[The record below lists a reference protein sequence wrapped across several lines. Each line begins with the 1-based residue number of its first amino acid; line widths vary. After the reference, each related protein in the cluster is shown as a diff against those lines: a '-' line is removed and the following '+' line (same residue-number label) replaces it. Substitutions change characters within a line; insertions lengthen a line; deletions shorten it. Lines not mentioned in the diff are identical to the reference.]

1 MIPQLNFAGSKHDS
15 RYQSLPYSSK
25 FNKKNVNLIKNFA
38 SADGESHGKKYFL
51 SDEVDTDETLMVMS
65 PSNNNTNATTAT
77 SSDQQHRSIRQ
88 PASSNATGNNISVL
102 IKTKHDNHDGHHN
115 KDNVLE
121 ERPSPSGSSGSS
133 DRISSS
139 LATYSYT
146 GHYDTYHKDAFNERE
161 HFQHAFDNSIR
172 MMPNGSPAKESPIRS
187 TEDKSQVNDNDN
199 TNENVASNDVV
210 DKAYLLNH
218 RFVTTI
224 VRNCSNV

>member
-51 SDEVDTDETLMVMS
+51 TDEVDTDETLVVMA
-65 PSNNNTNATTAT
+65 PTNNNTTATTAT
-77 SSDQQHRSIRQ
+77 SSDQQHRSARQ
-88 PASSNATGNNISVL
+88 TASAVNAPAGDNLSLL
-102 IKTKHDNHDGHHN
+102 IKAKHD

-139 LATYSYT
+139 LATYSYS
-146 GHYDTYHKDAFNERE
+146 GHYDPYHKEVFNDRERY
-161 HFQHAFDNSIR
+161 QHVFDTSIR
-172 MMPNGSPAKESPIRS
+172 TMPNGSPAKESPMR
-187 TEDKSQVNDNDN
+187 TAENVTQVDDNDK
-199 TNENVASNDVV
+199 TNENVTSNDVV

-218 RFVTTI
+218 RFVPTI
-224 VRNCSNV
+224 VDNRQIMA